1 MKHPMLPPFNYLY
14 SIMASPQDISK
25 KCPPGEGKA
34 TEHHRILA
42 HLTRG
47 NAHSQLPVVW
57 IQETWGRS
65 LYQSRLQFPLNPG
78 SRLNPVPKLWLQP
91 HTSLLSSYVCPRP
104 DGKQT
109 NKQTCIWRKFYSAAY
124 YAECMSSAP
133 KGMGLDIEQKTEHGH
148 HHHTSSHSILLSTP

>member
-109 NKQTCIWRKFYSAAY
+109 NKPAFGGNFTLQPTMLSVC
-124 YAECMSSAP
+124 
-133 KGMGLDIEQKTEHGH
+133 
-148 HHHTSSHSILLSTP
+148 LLHPREWG